1 MSKKQLSLLKVHH
14 LSPEEEMRHLTICD
28 RVMREK
34 GKVMLNAVQCMLSGN
49 PRVGKSTLLARLTGM
64 ELSIIHPEGP
74 DFAKESQTV
83 QEAGRTSVSA
93 STGVLNAVVRVTVKK
108 VRMVV
113 AMARALQPGLI
124 WERIEFDVE
133 AIALL
138 KSVTKDR
145 ISHSPQRKQ
154 SLALEGATKDK
165 GTDKTRMASSSTSTP
180 AENEPQSERSA
191 HSGLQPFFRFGKR
204 KVSASST
211 STVPGFKAP
220 LDIFKEALR
229 SEKWG
234 EVEAFIKDSLTI
246 YFTDT
251 GGQPEFQEVLP
262 ALISGPSLF
271 FLVFKL
277 IDDLNQRYQ
286 VQFVSPSQKSRPY
299 VSSFTVK
306 ETLLQSLASIASTCS
321 YASHTSKKMIAIKPH
336 VVLVA
341 THEDQASQAQ
351 IRAIQQE
358 LKETLE
364 KTEYYRQNILVFA
377 SEDEPV
383 FTVNNISSDG
393 RDIDKIRSIVERIAK
408 HPSFHIEV
416 PLPWLVSSL
425 AFRLLQVPVISYEQ
439 CTSVASECGI
449 DTPEELK
456 EALWFLHHKVGF
468 IRYFESVPELRDMVI
483 LDPQILFDRITELIS
498 GTFTFEQVGPHE
510 ARQFRQTGIFPLR
523 TIKDITARSSE
534 YLSSVRLVALLESL
548 HIIAPIRGKTGEVE
562 KYFLPCVLS
571 HASPKTTIRKEAS
584 SEVPP
589 LFITFRCGY
598 CPKGV
603 FSALIVHL
611 MSKHNNGGKEIIW
624 RLMEKEVSRHQVT
637 FNVGQEF
644 HTVSIKTHCT
654 HLEVLVWPTTK
665 ASANVLQTS
674 PHEVCNSIR
683 QCIDEGIVA
692 VSQTLHYSC
701 DSAFYYSFG
710 CTCSEQ
716 SDHPAVCY
724 DKDPCIMVCSKSQEP
739 CDLPENCRIW
749 FGHPVSNIN
758 VLLHDKCCFPTVI
771 STHRFKLL
779 VLCCRWLKIQLLN
792 GVGKNKDTLVG
803 TQLMIEEWFRIHFAS
818 TNLFIYSLGNYNVT
832 SALAYINIY
841 HRCPLSKCG
850 CGALQRA

>member
-1 MSKKQLSLLKVHH
+1 
-14 LSPEEEMRHLTICD
+14 MRHLTVCEA
-28 RVMREK
+28 VMREK
-34 GKVMLNAVQCMLSGN
+34 GKLMLNAVQCMLSGH
-49 PRVGKSTLLARLTGM
+49 PRVGKSTLLARLIRKQP
-64 ELSIIHPEGP
+64 SIQPNEE
-74 DFAKESQTV
+74 DTTKESQESGGTCI
-83 QEAGRTSVSA
+83 SP

-108 VRMVV
+108 VTMVV
-113 AMARALQPGLI
+113 AMAVQPGLI
-124 WERIEFDVE
+124 WEQIEFDVE

-145 ISHSPQRKQ
+145 VSHSAQIKP
-154 SLALEGATKDK
+154 LALEGATKDES
-165 GTDKTRMASSSTSTP
+165 TDKTEMPSSSTSTP

-191 HSGLQPFFRFGKR
+191 RSGLQPFFRFGKR
-204 KVSASST
+204 RVSASST

-220 LDIFKEALR
+220 LDIFKEALK

-234 EVEAFIKDSLTI
+234 EIEAFIKDSLTI

-262 ALISGPSLF
+262 ALISGPALF

-286 VQFVSPSQKSRPY
+286 VQFVSPSQESRPY

-321 YASHTSKKMIAIKPH
+321 YASYTSKEMVAIKPQ

-341 THEDQASQAQ
+341 THEDQASEAQ
-351 IRAIQQE
+351 IRAIQKE

-383 FTVNNISSDG
+383 VTVNNISSDG
-393 RDIDKIRSIVERIAK
+393 RDTDKIRSIVERIAK

-439 CTSVASECGI
+439 CTSIASECGI

-468 IRYFESVPELRDMVI
+468 IRYFESVPELRDVVI
-483 LDPQILFDRITELIS
+483 LDPQLLFDRITELIS
-498 GTFTFEQVGPHE
+498 GTFTFEQVGPHD
-510 ARQFRQTGIFPLR
+510 ACQFRETGIFPLS
-523 TIKDITARSSE
+523 TIEDLTARSSE
-534 YLSSVRLVALLESL
+534 YLSSAKLVKLLEYL
-548 HIIAPIRGKTGEVE
+548 HIIAPIRGKSGKVE

-571 HASPKTTIRKEAS
+571 HASLKAS
-584 SEVPP
+584 SREKASSKVPP
-589 LFITFRCGY
+589 LFRCFMPCVFSHASPTSIKIPPLFIAFRCGY

-611 MSKHNNGGKEIIW
+611 MSKHNNGGTKIIW
-624 RLMEKEVSRHQVT
+624 RLNEDEVSRDCVS
-637 FNVGQEF
+637 FKVGREL
-644 HTVSIKTHCT
+644 HAISITTHAT
-654 HLEVLVWPTTK
+654 HLEILVRSETQ
-665 ASANVLQTS
+665 ASANLLQTS
-674 PHEVCNSIR
+674 PREVCNSIR

-701 DSAFYYSFG
+701 DSAFYFG
-710 CTCSEQ
+710 FYCSHPSCTKQ
-716 SDHPAVCY
+716 PDHLAICY
-724 DKDPCIMVCSKSQEP
+724 DKDPVAMECSKSKQS
-739 CDLPENCRIW
+739 CDLPDNCRIW
-749 FGHPVSNIN
+749 FGHPVSN
-758 VLLHDKCCFPTVI
+758 
-771 STHRFKLL
+771 L
-779 VLCCRWLKIQLLN
+779 VLYYQ
-792 GVGKNKDTLVG
+792 T
-803 TQLMIEEWFRIHFAS
+803 
-818 TNLFIYSLGNYNVT
+818 T
-832 SALAYINIY
+832 S
-841 HRCPLSKCG
+841 S
-850 CGALQRA
+850 

>member
-1 MSKKQLSLLKVHH
+1 
-14 LSPEEEMRHLTICD
+14 MRHLTICD
-28 RVMREK
+28 RIMREK
-34 GKVMLNAVQCMLSGN
+34 GKVTLNAVQCMFSGN

-64 ELSIIHPEGP
+64 QPSTIHPEDP
-74 DFAKESQTV
+74 DTAKELQML
-83 QEAGRTSVSA
+83 QEAGDMCVSP

-108 VRMVV
+108 VTMAV
-113 AMARALQPGLI
+113 ARAIQPGLI

-138 KSVTKDR
+138 KSITKGR
-145 ISHSPQRKQ
+145 ISHPSLMKP
-154 SLALEGATKDK
+154 LALEGATKDESP
-165 GTDKTRMASSSTSTP
+165 DKAESPSASTP
-180 AENEPQSERSA
+180 AENEPKSERSA

-204 KVSASST
+204 RVAASST
-211 STVPGFKAP
+211 SMVPGFKAP
-220 LDIFKEALR
+220 LDIFKEALK

-234 EVEAFIKDSLTI
+234 EVEAFLKDSLTI

-262 ALISGPSLF
+262 ALISGPALF

-277 IDDLNQRYQ
+277 IDDLNQRYR
-286 VQFVSPSQKSRPY
+286 VQFVSSSQKSRPY

-306 ETLLQSLASIASTCS
+306 ETLLQSLASIASTCTYTS
-321 YASHTSKKMIAIKPH
+321 YTSKKMIATKPQ

-341 THEDQASQAQ
+341 THEDQASEAQ

-393 RDIDKIRSIVERIAK
+393 QDTCKIRSIVERIAK

-439 CTSVASECGI
+439 CTSIAGECGI
-449 DTPEELK
+449 DTPDELK

-468 IRYFESVPELRDMVI
+468 IRYFESVPELHDVVI
-483 LDPQILFDRITELIS
+483 LDPQLLFDRITELIS
-498 GTFTFEQVGPHE
+498 STFTFEQVGPHD
-510 ARQFRQTGIFPLR
+510 ARQFRETGIFPLH
-523 TIKDITARSSE
+523 TIEDLTALSSE
-534 YLSSVRLVALLESL
+534 YLSSPKLVKLLEHL
-548 HIIAPIRGKTGEVE
+548 HIIAPIRGKSGEIE
-562 KYFLPCVLS
+562 KYFMPCVLS
-571 HASPKTTIRKEAS
+571 HAAHKANIQVEAS

-611 MSKHNNGGKEIIW
+611 MSKHNNGGAKITW
-624 RLMEKEVSRHQVT
+624 RLNEDEVSRDRVT
-637 FNVGQEF
+637 FKVGREL
-644 HTVSIKTHCT
+644 HAISVTTHAT
-654 HLEVLVWPTTK
+654 HLEISVRSETQ
-665 ASANVLQTS
+665 ASANLLQS
-674 PHEVCNSIR
+674 CPREVCNMIR

-701 DSAFYYSFG
+701 DSAFYYGFY
-710 CTCSEQ
+710 CTHPSCAKQ
-716 SDHPAVCY
+716 PDHLAVCC
-724 DKDPCIMVCSKSQEP
+724 DKDPVAMECSKSKQS
-739 CDLPENCRIW
+739 CDLPDNCHIW
-749 FGHPVSNIN
+749 FGQPVG
-758 VLLHDKCCFPTVI
+758 H
-771 STHRFKLL
+771 
-779 VLCCRWLKIQLLN
+779 
-792 GVGKNKDTLVG
+792 
-803 TQLMIEEWFRIHFAS
+803 
-818 TNLFIYSLGNYNVT
+818 
-832 SALAYINIY
+832 
-841 HRCPLSKCG
+841 LSV
-850 CGALQRA
+850 Q

>member
-1 MSKKQLSLLKVHH
+1 
-14 LSPEEEMRHLTICD
+14 MRHLTVCEA
-28 RVMREK
+28 VMREK
-34 GKVMLNAVQCMLSGN
+34 GKLTLNAVQCMLSGH
-49 PRVGKSTLLARLTGM
+49 PRVGKSTLLARLIRKQP
-64 ELSIIHPEGP
+64 SIQPNEE
-74 DFAKESQTV
+74 DTTKESQESGGTCI
-83 QEAGRTSVSA
+83 SP

-108 VRMVV
+108 VV
-113 AMARALQPGLI
+113 AMAVQPGLI
-124 WERIEFDVE
+124 WEQIEFDVE

-145 ISHSPQRKQ
+145 ISHSAQAEP
-154 SLALEGATKDK
+154 LALEGATKDES
-165 GTDKTRMASSSTSTP
+165 TDKAELPNPSASTP

-191 HSGLQPFFRFGKR
+191 LSVLQPFFRFGKR
-204 KVSASST
+204 RVSTSST

-220 LDIFKEALR
+220 LDIFKEALK

-234 EVEAFIKDSLTI
+234 EIEAFIKDSLTI

-262 ALISGPSLF
+262 ALISGPALF

-286 VQFVSPSQKSRPY
+286 VQFVSSSKKSRPY

-321 YASHTSKKMIAIKPH
+321 YASYTSKEMVAIKPQ

-341 THEDQASQAQ
+341 THKDQASEAQ

-393 RDIDKIRSIVERIAK
+393 RDTYKIREIVERIAK

-439 CTSVASECGI
+439 CTSIASECGI
-449 DTPEELK
+449 DTAEELK

-468 IRYFESVPELRDMVI
+468 IRYFESVPELRDVVI
-483 LDPQILFDRITELIS
+483 LDPQLLFDRITELIS
-498 GTFTFEQVGPHE
+498 GTFTFEQVGPND
-510 ARQFRQTGIFPLR
+510 ARQFRETGIFPLH
-523 TIKDITARSSE
+523 TIEDLTARSSE
-534 YLSSVRLVALLESL
+534 YLSIAKLVTLLEYL
-548 HIIAPIRGKTGEVE
+548 HIIAPIRGKSGEVE

-571 HASPKTTIRKEAS
+571 HAAPKASIREEAS
-584 SEVPP
+584 SKIPP

-611 MSKHNNGGKEIIW
+611 MSKYNNGGTKITW
-624 RLMEKEVSRHQVT
+624 RLNEDEVSRDRVS
-637 FNVGQEF
+637 FNVDKAL
-644 HTVSIKTHCT
+644 HTVSITTHCT
-654 HLEVLVWPTTK
+654 HLQVLVQSETQ
-665 ASANVLQTS
+665 ASANLLQTS

-683 QCIDEGIVA
+683 QCIDEGTVA
-692 VSQTLHYSC
+692 VGQTLHYNC
-701 DSAFYYSFG
+701 DSAFHYSFY
-710 CTCSEQ
+710 CTHPSCTKPH
-716 SDHPAVCY
+716 DHLAVCY
-724 DKDPCIMVCSKSQEP
+724 DNDPIAMKCSKSRKP
-739 CDLPENCRIW
+739 CDLSDKCRVW
-749 FGHPVSNIN
+749 FGHPVSNLIIDAN
-758 VLLHDKCCFPTVI
+758 ICTTFRFRLSITLC
-771 STHRFKLL
+771 ST
-779 VLCCRWLKIQLLN
+779 IDAN
-792 GVGKNKDTLVG
+792 
-803 TQLMIEEWFRIHFAS
+803 S
-818 TNLFIYSLGNYNVT
+818 
-832 SALAYINIY
+832 
-841 HRCPLSKCG
+841 
-850 CGALQRA
+850 